1 MTIIAILLPLALLLG
16 LLFLGIF
23 LWAVRAD
30 QFSDG
35 ETPAV
40 RMLLDDSEPQNG
52 GPHGQP
58 KA

>member
-1 MTIIAILLPLALLLG
+1 MSIIAILIPLALLLG
-16 LLFLGIF
+16 FAFVCLF
-23 LWAVRAD
+23 LWAVKAD

-40 RMLLDDSEPQNG
+40 RMLIDDSDPQNG

-58 KA
+58 